1 MEMQDEDAEELVTV
15 LAMTQN
21 ELDEAHEIFMITVAQ
36 TDMLAEAQTDML
48 AEAQEP
54 FADPSDM
61 PFIASIQANALA
73 LAEPEPIA
81 VQESSPNKSTV
92 MCDRQEVNPQQLP
105 HKKTPAQKKLDKQM
119 KEKAAADKAQR
130 TAIMLANRQANVLA
144 RRRARKGLT
153 PRTSLTPW
161 WKRLSTV
168 EESKIFNGYLDGVE
182 GVPQWK
188 FDTAMELRA
197 YRRAQGHKLKQDRT
211 MPDIWRKKR
220 ENKGHLVS
228 VPQNT
233 QKATEKAASMFVMGI
248 IDKDAESGR
257 IRMRAKSQVV
267 QDWESRR
274 TLFRRWAVIMRK
286 RRSARVRTLK
296 RARDGLRG
304 SSEEPVTGY
313 HRLAP
318 QSRLND
324 HSTHLTLKW
333 ARFART
339 LTRLSVIKKFTHDPI
354 DVGFLVGEVGGGSV
368 FVSDVSPASNGS
380 DEGSVSV
387 VVSSA
392 SGHSANNFDGTSV
405 SRSCATAPQDFR
417 PRIGAHQPQ
426 DFPRLFQNEPQYN
439 TSASGHLHD
448 FDNSTIIAYSNCNP
462 PIFMSTSNKEYFT
475 PGNGANKE
483 SATQWID
490 TIGRTA
496 ANCAQNFFTV
506 LGAERIEG
514 KRHPE
519 IAMKRCLCPGIPD
532 PPIRLASATTHR
544 NGINC
549 VSINCGALLA
559 VTGDLE
565 LMCCIGANHGMMAM
579 CRSDESSRE
588 GGSKLSE
595 ATDLKQFTHIHCF
608 STNFGA
614 LLALAGDLEL
624 VCCIA
629 VTHGMMAMCK
639 IEGRSREGRSKLSKV
654 TDQKVSVAASGSLAP
669 SSRPAW
675 EEDDGVVQARL
686 ATMKLG
692 TAPPCDLP
700 ARYCRCRSRVT
711 QVMRRALK
719 KKGEKRGTSS
729 YKPPLFF
736 LFSDFSW
743 WQWRGDECADP
754 ARSPTALQ
762 PHAFLTVP
770 RPRPHC
776 SDPARSPTA
785 LQPHALLTV
794 PRPITVKGKLEKL
807 QTPVFKKKKR
817 YHEWRALVDSPDG
830 VLNRGSPQ

>member
-1 MEMQDEDAEELVTV
+1 MQAT
-15 LAMTQN
+15 LAS
-21 ELDEAHEIFMITVAQ
+21 
-36 TDMLAEAQTDML
+36 MLANRPILEKYNEHLSGSPQQEDDALSVAASGSLAPSIRPAWEEDDGFMQATLASML
-48 AEAQEP
+48 ANRPILEKYNEYLSRPAKVVDATHTHMTFVKMFNRAAAPSGIIKAVEP
-54 FADPSDM
+54 LVPRTMRHPTTDQYTLAPPAKQINQRDRNKRLRMEQQIPPANKFKQGDFNGQGVAAPADSVYE
-61 PFIASIQANALA
+61 IAREKCEQWMATWI
-73 LAEPEPIA
+73 EDCGRTVPK
-81 VQESSPNKSTV
+81 QESSPNKNTV

-130 TAIMLANRQANVLA
+130 TAIMLANRRETASTEVL
-144 RRRARKGLT
+144 KILT
-153 PRTSLTPW
+153 
-161 WKRLSTV
+161 
-168 EESKIFNGYLDGVE
+168 
-182 GVPQWK
+182 
-188 FDTAMELRA
+188 
-197 YRRAQGHKLKQDRT
+197 
-211 MPDIWRKKR
+211 
-220 ENKGHLVS
+220 
-228 VPQNT
+228 
-233 QKATEKAASMFVMGI
+233 
-248 IDKDAESGR
+248 
-257 IRMRAKSQVV
+257 
-267 QDWESRR
+267 
-274 TLFRRWAVIMRK
+274 
-286 RRSARVRTLK
+286 
-296 RARDGLRG
+296 
-304 SSEEPVTGY
+304 
-313 HRLAP
+313 
-318 QSRLND
+318 D
-324 HSTHLTLKW
+324 HSTHLTWKW
-333 ARFART
+333 ACFART

-368 FVSDVSPASNGS
+368 FVSDVCPAINGS

-426 DFPRLFQNEPQYN
+426 DFPRLSQNEPQYN

-448 FDNSTIIAYSNCNP
+448 FDNSTIIAYSNSIP

-579 CRSDESSRE
+579 CRSDDSSRE

-624 VCCIA
+624 GCCIA
-629 VTHGMMAMCK
+629 ATHGMMAMCK

-669 SSRPAW
+669 SRRPAW

-692 TAPPCDLP
+692 TAPPYDLP
-700 ARYCRCRSRVT
+700 ARYCRWPEPIECRSHPFSFDWKARHAELSLVRNATDTPENAKLARPPRFRKLHNAEGNLVNEAVGTGEVFIIGSQRVAGAGFGMLRKPGEYLWSPSRRQLAEERAGKGWKLQQIQPERVQLNIAPTMT
-711 QVMRRALK
+711 QVVEISQ
-719 KKGEKRGTSS
+719 GV
-729 YKPPLFF
+729 
-736 LFSDFSW
+736 
-743 WQWRGDECADP
+743 QWHTQSNGYAHKLSPSMSRLLCSA
-754 ARSPTALQ
+754 AR
-762 PHAFLTVP
+762 
-770 RPRPHC
+770 
-776 SDPARSPTA
+776 
-785 LQPHALLTV
+785 
-794 PRPITVKGKLEKL
+794 
-807 QTPVFKKKKR
+807 
-817 YHEWRALVDSPDG
+817 
-830 VLNRGSPQ
+830 

>member
-1 MEMQDEDAEELVTV
+1 
-15 LAMTQN
+15 
-21 ELDEAHEIFMITVAQ
+21 
-36 TDMLAEAQTDML
+36 
-48 AEAQEP
+48 
-54 FADPSDM
+54 
-61 PFIASIQANALA
+61 
-73 LAEPEPIA
+73 
-81 VQESSPNKSTV
+81 
-92 MCDRQEVNPQQLP
+92 
-105 HKKTPAQKKLDKQM
+105 
-119 KEKAAADKAQR
+119 
-130 TAIMLANRQANVLA
+130 
-144 RRRARKGLT
+144 
-153 PRTSLTPW
+153 
-161 WKRLSTV
+161 
-168 EESKIFNGYLDGVE
+168 
-182 GVPQWK
+182 
-188 FDTAMELRA
+188 
-197 YRRAQGHKLKQDRT
+197 
-211 MPDIWRKKR
+211 
-220 ENKGHLVS
+220 
-228 VPQNT
+228 
-233 QKATEKAASMFVMGI
+233 
-248 IDKDAESGR
+248 
-257 IRMRAKSQVV
+257 
-267 QDWESRR
+267 
-274 TLFRRWAVIMRK
+274 
-286 RRSARVRTLK
+286 
-296 RARDGLRG
+296 
-304 SSEEPVTGY
+304 
-313 HRLAP
+313 
-318 QSRLND
+318 
-324 HSTHLTLKW
+324 
-333 ARFART
+333 
-339 LTRLSVIKKFTHDPI
+339 
-354 DVGFLVGEVGGGSV
+354 VGEVGGGSV

-426 DFPRLFQNEPQYN
+426 DFPRLSQNEPQYN

-448 FDNSTIIAYSNCNP
+448 FDNSTIIAYSNSIP

-565 LMCCIGANHGMMAM
+565 LMCCIGANHGMMTM

-624 VCCIA
+624 GCCIA
-629 VTHGMMAMCK
+629 ATHGMMAMCK

-669 SSRPAW
+669 SRRPAW

-692 TAPPCDLP
+692 TAPPYDLP
-700 ARYCRCRSRVT
+700 ARYCRWPEPIECRSHPFSFDWKARHAELSLVRNATDTPENAKLARPPRFRKLHNAEGNLVNEAVGTGEVFIIGSQRVAGAGFGMLRKPGEYLWSPSRRQLAEERAGKGWKLQQIQPERVQLNIAPTMT
-711 QVMRRALK
+711 QVVEISQ
-719 KKGEKRGTSS
+719 GV
-729 YKPPLFF
+729 
-736 LFSDFSW
+736 
-743 WQWRGDECADP
+743 QWHTQSNGYAHKLSPSMSRLLCSA
-754 ARSPTALQ
+754 AR
-762 PHAFLTVP
+762 
-770 RPRPHC
+770 
-776 SDPARSPTA
+776 
-785 LQPHALLTV
+785 
-794 PRPITVKGKLEKL
+794 
-807 QTPVFKKKKR
+807 
-817 YHEWRALVDSPDG
+817 
-830 VLNRGSPQ
+830 